1 MTTVA
6 SSICS
11 ELQELTVNDAMN
23 SIASRSDDVGSQ
35 LGSIQEGIEI
45 PQSEL
50 PKRTQQHKQ
59 GHDMAGCEL
68 CIELAQNCVKYYEFI
83 RNPEKE
89 AAAKKK
95 ADKLRPML
103 RAKMLEE
110 QSAHL
115 SFIANLLGPAEQ
127 KAKIQKIH
135 AEQPPSSGEE
145 DDHPPRPPPAR
156 KQRYRKRKARKTK
169 ETE

>member
-1 MTTVA
+1 M
-6 SSICS
+6 
-11 ELQELTVNDAMN
+11 
-23 SIASRSDDVGSQ
+23 
-35 LGSIQEGIEI
+35 I
-45 PQSEL
+45 PQSQL
-50 PKRTQQHKQ
+50 PKRQQKYNA

-103 RAKMLEE
+103 KAKMLEE
-110 QSAHL
+110 QNAHL
-115 SFIANLLGPAEQ
+115 SFVASLLGPAEQ
-127 KAKIQKIH
+127 KAEIQKIH

-156 KQRYRKRKARKTK
+156 KQRYRKPKAKRTK
-169 ETE
+169 KKE